1 MRNRNPNRRRH
12 AAAAAVALVLAMAWG
27 GGSALAQSADEE
39 DVPLDTK
46 LMRQFL
52 KDLGLQRN
60 GEGIDYRERAPL
72 VVPPSRDLLP
82 PPQSEAAVTTNPAW
96 PHDPDVKRRKA
107 AAVKKKQP
115 YQTAAEAM
123 EAEGKPISRS
133 ELDRGKV
140 AAGSASGGSQGP
152 EEGGR
157 ALRPSELGGK
167 NLFSNMFSSFS
178 DKGETGTF
186 TSEPARENLT
196 APPAGYQTP
205 SPDQPYGLGP
215 KNEKKKA
222 MTLEQ
227 RTAGETR

>member
-1 MRNRNPNRRRH
+1 
-12 AAAAAVALVLAMAWG
+12 
-27 GGSALAQSADEE
+27 
-39 DVPLDTK
+39 
-46 LMRQFL
+46 
-52 KDLGLQRN
+52 
-60 GEGIDYRERAPL
+60 
-72 VVPPSRDLLP
+72 
-82 PPQSEAAVTTNPAW
+82 
-96 PHDPDVKRRKA
+96 VKRRKA

-140 AAGSASGGSQGP
+140 AAGTASSGSNGP

-157 ALRPSELGGK
+157 PLRPWELGGK
-167 NLFSNMFSSFS
+167 NLFSDMFSTFS

-186 TSEPARENLT
+186 TGEPVRDNLT
-196 APPAGYQTP
+196 APPTGYQTP
-205 SPDQPYGLGP
+205 SPDQPYGIGP

-222 MTLEQ
+222 LTLEQ

>member
-1 MRNRNPNRRRH
+1 MRDQTPKRPRRLAT
-12 AAAAAVALVLAMAWG
+12 AAAITLAMVLGVG
-27 GGSALAQSADEE
+27 GARAEDDDEN
-39 DVPLDTK
+39 VPLDTK
-46 LMRQFL
+46 LWRQFM
-52 KDLGLQRN
+52 KDLGLQRD
-60 GEGIDYRERAPL
+60 GEAMIDYRERAPL
-72 VVPPSRDLLP
+72 VVPPSRDLP
-82 PPQSEAAVTTNPAW
+82 PPQTEAAVTADPAW
-96 PHDPDVKRRKA
+96 PRDPDVKRRKA

-140 AAGSASGGSQGP
+140 AAGTASSGSNGP

-157 ALRPSELGGK
+157 PLRPWELGGK
-167 NLFSNMFSSFS
+167 NLFSDMFSTFS

-186 TSEPARENLT
+186 TGEPVRDNLT
-196 APPAGYQTP
+196 APPTGYQTP
-205 SPDQPYGLGP
+205 SPDQPYGIGP

-222 MTLEQ
+222 LTLEQ